1 MKKNAYYKAS
11 VFAVCLLFA
20 ACDSDIPSA
29 SYGENNILSE
39 DSLYIHTKDSSKV
52 QSDKDFFSHSK
63 SSSSRLFR
71 HSSSSTSFWEV
82 SSSSQ
87 NEHFSSAASSS
98 NGFFAPPSSSSH
110 ANFYPWGWHS
120 SQQQFYSSFQV
131 SSSSA
136 NNSLSTE
143 CVNIRG
149 TSDKF
154 HQITDVINCVLP
166 NEKVA
171 YVIRHAERNKSS
183 TGTEGRLNSNGRK
196 QSLEFG
202 KKLSQMKDIYF
213 MHTKVYRTM
222 ETVLKITEG
231 KGQSFSETD
240 IPFKQTIAE
249 DHEQSADILD
259 SYFIKDE
266 NKFNDC
272 KGQHSW
278 SWSAYSYFAYE
289 EKVSRECL
297 QGFYDV
303 DDRIDELIK
312 NNFSYGKMHDI
323 TMAISHDQFLV
334 PFIISVSN
342 RKNIDLRF
350 HNHENEESRYDYW
363 INYLTGVAII
373 INEKDERVIIPVT
386 AMEDPYLRVF
396 PEN

>member
-1 MKKNAYYKAS
+1 
-11 VFAVCLLFA
+11 
-20 ACDSDIPSA
+20 
-29 SYGENNILSE
+29 
-39 DSLYIHTKDSSKV
+39 
-52 QSDKDFFSHSK
+52 
-63 SSSSRLFR
+63 
-71 HSSSSTSFWEV
+71 
-82 SSSSQ
+82 
-87 NEHFSSAASSS
+87 
-98 NGFFAPPSSSSH
+98 
-110 ANFYPWGWHS
+110 
-120 SQQQFYSSFQV
+120 
-131 SSSSA
+131 
-136 NNSLSTE
+136 
-143 CVNIRG
+143 
-149 TSDKF
+149 
-154 HQITDVINCVLP
+154 
-166 NEKVA
+166 
-171 YVIRHAERNKSS
+171 
-183 TGTEGRLNSNGRK
+183 
-196 QSLEFG
+196 
-202 KKLSQMKDIYF
+202 MKDIYF